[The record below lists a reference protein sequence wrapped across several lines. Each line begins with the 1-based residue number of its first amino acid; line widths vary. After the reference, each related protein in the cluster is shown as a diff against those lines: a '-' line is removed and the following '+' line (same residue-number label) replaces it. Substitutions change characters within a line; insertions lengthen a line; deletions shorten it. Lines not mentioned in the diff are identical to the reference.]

1 VLKSELGQ
9 IELPA
14 EGAVIVCGGG
24 AAGIAAALAAARAGA
39 EVLLLEQSPAIGGT
53 VANAL
58 IHTLGGLYDSAGEII
73 NDGLPAELIDR
84 LQRADSRTGRRKLGR
99 AFVLNVC
106 PRVYQS
112 AVSRWLAEC
121 PQVRVLTSVR
131 VTGVRRAGDRLVGL
145 VALAG
150 SRSLSLRPRA
160 VIDATGTAAVTRLID
175 PSLVI
180 DDGPRSAGGW
190 IFRLSN
196 VALGALDFPKG
207 VGLVRDL
214 RAATAAGDLP
224 PLASHAWLDAGVAG
238 DQVYVKLMVPID
250 DDSLNPEAPAKMS
263 GRTPS
268 LALQAS
274 MTQNAIVTYLSRRP
288 DFARAAVTLT
298 GSLGVRDGG
307 RICGRYTLT
316 ADDVR
321 QGRKFAD
328 AACGCAWPIE
338 YWDAERGVSVEYLP
352 PGVQYDVPLRALQ
365 VNGIDNFWVAGKCLS
380 ADRWAHASA
389 RVAGTCWAMGQA
401 VGQAAA
407 EQSRVGCAHL
417 PSENNWW
424 AQPTLQP

>member
-1 VLKSELGQ
+1 
-9 IELPA
+9 
-14 EGAVIVCGGG
+14 
-24 AAGIAAALAAARAGA
+24 
-39 EVLLLEQSPAIGGT
+39 
-53 VANAL
+53 
-58 IHTLGGLYDSAGEII
+58 LYDSAGEII

-84 LQRADSRTGRRKLGR
+84 LQRADSRTRRRKLGR
-99 AFVLNVC
+99 TFVLNAG

-112 AVSRWLAEC
+112 VVSRWLAEQ
-121 PQVRVLTSVR
+121 PQVRVLTGLR
-131 VTGVRRAGDRLVGL
+131 VTGVRRAEDRIIGL
-145 VALAG
+145 EALAIG
-150 SRSLSLRPRA
+150 RSLSLRPRA
-160 VIDATGTAAVTRLID
+160 VIDATGTAEITRLIH

-196 VALGALDFPKG
+196 VAAGALGFPQG

-214 RAATAAGDLP
+214 RAAAAGGDLP
-224 PLASHAWLDAGVAG
+224 PLASHAWLDAGVS
-238 DQVYVKLMVPID
+238 DDEVYVKLMVPLD
-250 DDSLNPEAPAKMS
+250 DVSLKPEASAKESPA
-263 GRTPS
+263 TPS

-274 MTQNAIVTYLSRRP
+274 IAQNAIVAYLRRLP

-298 GSLGVRDGG
+298 GSIGVRDGG
-307 RICGRYTLT
+307 RIRGRYTLT

-352 PGVQYDVPLRALQ
+352 PGVQYDIPRRALQ
-365 VNGIDNFWVAGKCLS
+365 VDGIDNFWVAGKCLS

-401 VGQAAA
+401 VGRAAA
-407 EQSRVGCAHL
+407 EDSRISGEQNRDVQSLSAVSRDRRAPAEAGGG
-417 PSENNWW
+417 PWS
-424 AQPTLQP
+424 AQPELAFVRRVE